1 MRPEMRWQTDS
12 MVQRKL
18 PTMQGNAMR
27 TNGTQPRNQRH
38 ALECCMCVYLCE
50 SVYSSVHLCRYKCIC
65 RLLWI
70 TNGIE
75 DGIWGKRAGRSSGR
89 SAVFIHTHSH
99 THNRL
104 YKLVCMVTA
113 FIRIYLM
120 RSWPE
125 DRAQLWQPFS
135 LQLWQIVA
143 EDIDYTHTHTHRDYT
158 HCWRVDALCLPLS
171 LSLHCSI

>member
-1 MRPEMRWQTDS
+1 MYLLQAVVNNQWNWGWHMRQASRQIEW
-12 MVQRKL
+12 
-18 PTMQGNAMR
+18 
-27 TNGTQPRNQRH
+27 
-38 ALECCMCVYLCE
+38 EICC
-50 SVYSSVHLCRYKCIC
+50 
-65 RLLWI
+65 
-70 TNGIE
+70 
-75 DGIWGKRAGRSSGR
+75 
-89 SAVFIHTHSH
+89 IHSR

-143 EDIDYTHTHTHRDYT
+143 EDIDYTHTRTHRLHTLLARGRALLPAFFEPALFHINSILLKYFT
-158 HCWRVDALCLPLS
+158 PLWWCFSIDAFQAWPDREREREGSAWS
-171 LSLHCSI
+171 LSVGATI

>member
-1 MRPEMRWQTDS
+1 
-12 MVQRKL
+12 
-18 PTMQGNAMR
+18 
-27 TNGTQPRNQRH
+27 
-38 ALECCMCVYLCE
+38 MCVYLCE
-50 SVYSSVHLCRYKCIC
+50 SVYSSVQLCRYKCICC

-89 SAVFIHTHSH
+89 SAVFIHTH
-99 THNRL
+99 NWL
-104 YKLVCMVTA
+104 YKLVCMETA

-143 EDIDYTHTHTHRDYT
+143 EDIDYTHTRTHRLHTLLARGRALLPAFFEPALFHINSILLKYFT
-158 HCWRVDALCLPLS
+158 PLWWCFSIDAFQAWPERERESSAWS
-171 LSLHCSI
+171 LSVGATI